1 MSSVTIFGLREEPR
15 PKGTGYLYVSYDG
28 AHEGMP
34 LAYFHF
40 YKTTDDELR
49 EILQGVLSKLPD
61 ISSLQHYELVNFG
74 ASTEVIFR
82 EVAAK
87 VSLHR

>member
-1 MSSVTIFGLREEPR
+1 MSSVTIFGLKEEPR
-15 PKGTGYLYVSYDG
+15 PKDTGYLFVSYNG

-34 LAYFHF
+34 LAYFHL

-49 EILQGVLSKLPD
+49 EILLGVLSKLPD

-74 ASTEVIFR
+74 ATVEAIFR

-87 VSLHR
+87 VSLPR